1 MIKKS
6 RDTRDSACSSAA
18 WRSPSPHPP
27 RRSRRPRRGAC
38 PSWWLRWQWATRRSG
53 ARGRAGGRS
62 SDCEN
67 ERRCGRNCLRGRNA
81 MGRHGG
87 ERWDEVDQRQRQ
99 RQRQSQ
105 IQIQVQENSLRP
117 RSRSGPLHPPPRT
130 LTRCCPLRAEP
141 APETTGSPFAVPR
154 ADPWPR
160 LKKGGRLR
168 DRTRTRTGKGESK
181 MGTTGWGMLAARRA
195 LDEWHWQVD
204 RCECDVWT
212 LHGGSPRPSSLS
224 LSFGEKRRRVS
235 GVSNSLRADPSVRT
249 ENLL

>member
-1 MIKKS
+1 MQWKYTAIGNRSGQHCETTGQQKNIKKS

-18 WRSPSPHPP
+18 WRSPSPHRR
-27 RRSRRPRRGAC
+27 RRSRRPRLGAC

-53 ARGRAGGRS
+53 GGGRAGGRN
-62 SDCEN
+62 SDCDCEK
-67 ERRCGRNCLRGRNA
+67 RCGRGRNCLRGRNA

-87 ERWDEVDQRQRQ
+87 ERWDEVDRRQ

-105 IQIQVQENSLRP
+105 IQIQVQENSLLLRP

-160 LKKGGRLR
+160 LQKGAGGGGI
-168 DRTRTRTGKGESK
+168 DGGTGDDG
-181 MGTTGWGMLAARRA
+181 MGMLAARRA
-195 LDEWHWQVD
+195 LEEWH
-204 RCECDVWT
+204 
-212 LHGGSPRPSSLS
+212 
-224 LSFGEKRRRVS
+224 
-235 GVSNSLRADPSVRT
+235 
-249 ENLL
+249 

>member
-1 MIKKS
+1 MGNRSGQHCETIGQQKDIKKS

-18 WRSPSPHPP
+18 WRSPSPRRR
-27 RRSRRPRRGAC
+27 RRSRRPRHGAC
-38 PSWWLRWQWATRRSG
+38 PSSWLRWRWATRRSAG
-53 ARGRAGGRS
+53 RGRAGGRS

-99 RQRQSQ
+99 RQSR
-105 IQIQVQENSLRP
+105 IQVQVQENSLLRP

-130 LTRCCPLRAEP
+130 LTRCCPPRAEP

-160 LKKGGRLR
+160 LKRGGRLR
-168 DRTRTRTGKGESK
+168 DRTRPGNGERENGDDAMGDARSSQGTG
-181 MGTTGWGMLAARRA
+181 
-195 LDEWHWQVD
+195 
-204 RCECDVWT
+204 
-212 LHGGSPRPSSLS
+212 
-224 LSFGEKRRRVS
+224 
-235 GVSNSLRADPSVRT
+235 
-249 ENLL
+249 